1 MPAYVVDL
9 KADMKWIGLV
19 ERFKEELLRRFN
31 GGILKIVALYSPKDR
46 LYDSNVLVV
55 VKEDDAGVV
64 EGVIEAALEAER
76 EMGLEGVISPLVVG
90 PEERRI
96 IEGFE
101 GFEVVC

>member
-9 KADMKWIGLV
+9 KADMRWIKLV
-19 ERFKEELLRRFN
+19 EKLKTKLLKRFN
-31 GGILKIVALYSPKDR
+31 GEVLKIVALYSPEDR

-55 VKEDDAGVV
+55 VREDSAEVV
-64 EGVIEAALEAER
+64 EGVIKAALEAEE